1 MRLFFKD
8 QAPLLWVYFGQ
19 LFFIILVFWLAGP
32 SQLDIMLYAILLST
46 SFLIVYLVWRYV
58 RYRDFYQRLSKP
70 MESLDESIWSRG
82 SSPLSEELDALLATQ
97 YRLFQGKLHNY
108 EREKQEYVTFIN
120 QWVHQMKT
128 PLSVMNLML
137 QEEEDPRFEPFR
149 DELDKIGKGLET
161 VLYNA
166 RLEVFDRDFLVQPVS
181 LQAIVREVLQK
192 NKRLFIRN
200 RVDLEEQVDS
210 NWQVESDEKW
220 LSFVLGQ
227 LITNAVRYSRGRD
240 AKVSITAFPRG
251 SHVVLEVKDQGVGI
265 PQQDLPRLF
274 DPYFTG
280 ENGRLFAESTGMGLY
295 LVRRICQKLGHKVEL
310 ESKVGEGT
318 IVRVV
323 FSAPIG
329 WDEKQ

>member
-1 MRLFFKD
+1 
-8 QAPLLWVYFGQ
+8 
-19 LFFIILVFWLAGP
+19 
-32 SQLDIMLYAILLST
+32 
-46 SFLIVYLVWRYV
+46 
-58 RYRDFYQRLSKP
+58 
-70 MESLDESIWSRG
+70 
-82 SSPLSEELDALLATQ
+82 
-97 YRLFQGKLHNY
+97 
-108 EREKQEYVTFIN
+108 
-120 QWVHQMKT
+120 MKT

-166 RLEVFDRDFLVQPVS
+166 RLEVFDRDFFVQPVS

-251 SHVVLEVKDQGVGI
+251 LMWYSEVKDQGVGI

-280 ENGRLFAESTGMGLY
+280 ENGRLFAESTGMGPY
-295 LVRRICQKLGHKVEL
+295 LVRSICQKLGHKVEL
-310 ESKVGEGT
+310 ESKVEEEEEGT